1 MPAGRS
7 SIGWC
12 VSDSSRLVIFVTGN
26 ESRGDDAAGPLL
38 VQQLE
43 GDLPAS
49 ARVVCEFQLQVEHAL
64 ELRGADLALF
74 VDAACGLE
82 TPFEFA
88 EADGNGPVS
97 SFSHALSPEAVLDV
111 FRRIEGAEPPPAFI
125 LGLRAVRFEL
135 GEGLSA
141 LAADAVGAA
150 LPFARELFEVPQPDR
165 WRAVAQARARSLP
178 RFGKKSAV

>member
-7 SIGWC
+7 WIGWC
-12 VSDSSRLVIFVTGN
+12 VTDSGRLVVFVTGN

-38 VQQLE
+38 LHRLE
-43 GDLPAS
+43 GDLPAG
-49 ARVVCEFQLQVEHAL
+49 ARMVCEFQLQVEHAL
-64 ELRGADLALF
+64 ELRGADVALF
-74 VDAACGLE
+74 IDAACGLE
-82 TPFEFA
+82 APFEFA
-88 EADGNGPVS
+88 EADGKGPVS
-97 SFSHALSPEAVLDV
+97 SFSHALSPAAVLDV

-141 LAADAVGAA
+141 LAEEAVEAA
-150 LPFARELFEVPQPDR
+150 LPFVRALFEVPQPDR
-165 WRAVAQARARSLP
+165 WRAAAQARARSLP

>member
-1 MPAGRS
+1 MTDPA
-7 SIGWC
+7 
-12 VSDSSRLVIFVTGN
+12 RLVVFVAGN

-38 VQQLE
+38 LQRFE
-43 GDLPAS
+43 GDLPAG

-64 ELRGADLALF
+64 ELRGADVALF

-82 TPFEFA
+82 APFEFA
-88 EADGNGPVS
+88 EADGKGSVS
-97 SFSHALSPEAVLDV
+97 SFSHALSPQAVLDV

-135 GEGLSA
+135 GDGLSV
-141 LAADAVGAA
+141 LAEEAIEAA
-150 LPFARELFEVPQPDR
+150 LPFARELFQFPQPDR
-165 WRAVAQARARSLP
+165 WRALAQARARSLP